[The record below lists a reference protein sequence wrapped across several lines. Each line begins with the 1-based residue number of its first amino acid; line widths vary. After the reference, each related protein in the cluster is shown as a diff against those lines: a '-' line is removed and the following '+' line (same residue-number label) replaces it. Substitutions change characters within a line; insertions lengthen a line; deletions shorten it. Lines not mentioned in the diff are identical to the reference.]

1 MEGLAPAV
9 GEARRPEARQRRVGV
24 ERSRESCHLAEAL
37 QVLRLAR
44 ADDDETDAAPIDLRL
59 CRGQVSDLLTA
70 EDSSEMSHE
79 GEDGRRF
86 LPRAAEGNRAPVF
99 VEHGE
104 SGQS

>member
-1 MEGLAPAV
+1 M
-9 GEARRPEARQRRVGV
+9 
-24 ERSRESCHLAEAL
+24 HLG
-37 QVLRLAR
+37 
-44 ADDDETDAAPIDLRL
+44 L